1 MKKTVIY
8 KQYKNMTS
16 KGYLMLEE
24 DLNKFH
30 KDPESLDV
38 RVFAEELVL
47 HANDDDSQNPYIELK
62 SWETVSGAPVT
73 ISYDIDF
80 FDYDEIEED
89 YAPEDGEDWE

>member
-8 KQYKNMTS
+8 KQYKTMTS

-30 KDPESLDV
+30 KDPESLDI
-38 RVFAEELVL
+38 REFAKELVM
-47 HANDDDSQNPYIELK
+47 HANDNDYEDPSIELK
-62 SWETVSGAPVT
+62 SWETVSGAPIT

-80 FDYDEIEED
+80 FEYVEIEEE
-89 YAPEDGEDWE
+89 YEPEDGEDWE